1 MKDKKKDLEKEIEIF
16 ENEIIKLDEKI
27 KNIVL
32 KIEPLHKELELN
44 LNKKS
49 AIKKYTFL
57 NVISFGLFNFLKK
70 KKLNDKIKENNT
82 KIKYLMREISHF
94 DDKKSQIKT
103 KIIEKYKKI
112 ANIIFDKNMKEN
124 SIKNDNNNQKQRSN
138 SI

>member
-1 MKDKKKDLEKEIEIF
+1 MKDKKKDLQEEIEIF

-32 KIEPLHKELELN
+32 EIEPLHKELELN

-49 AIKKYTFL
+49 VIKKYAFL

-70 KKLNDKIKENNT
+70 KKLNHKIQDNNT
-82 KIKYLMREISHF
+82 KIKYLMGEISHF

-103 KIIEKYKKI
+103 KIIEKYEKI

-124 SIKNDNNNQKQRSN
+124 SIKNDNNQKQRSN

>member
-1 MKDKKKDLEKEIEIF
+1 MKDKKKDLQEEIEIF

-32 KIEPLHKELELN
+32 EIEPLNKELELN

-70 KKLNDKIKENNT
+70 KKLNHKIKDNNT

-112 ANIIFDKNMKEN
+112 VNIIFEKNMKEN
-124 SIKNDNNNQKQRSN
+124 SIKNDNNQKQRSN

>member
-1 MKDKKKDLEKEIEIF
+1 MQNKMKDLQQEIETF
-16 ENEIIKLDEKI
+16 ENEITKFDEKI

-49 AIKKYTFL
+49 VIKKYTFL
-57 NVISFGLFNFLKK
+57 NIISFGLFNFLKN
-70 KKLNDKIKENNT
+70 KKLNHKIKDNNT

-103 KIIEKYKKI
+103 KII
-112 ANIIFDKNMKEN
+112 
-124 SIKNDNNNQKQRSN
+124 
-138 SI
+138 

>member
-1 MKDKKKDLEKEIEIF
+1 M
-16 ENEIIKLDEKI
+16 
-27 KNIVL
+27 
-32 KIEPLHKELELN
+32 
-44 LNKKS
+44 
-49 AIKKYTFL
+49 
-57 NVISFGLFNFLKK
+57 SFGWFNFFFF
-70 KKLNDKIKENNT
+70 KKLNHKIKDNNT

-112 ANIIFDKNMKEN
+112 SNIIFDKNMKKN

>member
-1 MKDKKKDLEKEIEIF
+1 MKDKKKDLQEEIEIF

-32 KIEPLHKELELN
+32 EIEPLHKELELN

-70 KKLNDKIKENNT
+70 KKLNHKIKDNNT

-112 ANIIFDKNMKEN
+112 VNIIFEKNMKEN
-124 SIKNDNNNQKQRSN
+124 SIKNDNNQKQRSN